1 MEVSVIRSSSQA
13 KISKTELGCRDLRF
27 CFGKSNDKNK
37 IFSRKPNSVCFDSQI
52 SRFRKAGLR
61 FTLKAVHS
69 DPILESKSPATSK
82 SLDRLR
88 LFVGLPLDAVSDGN
102 SVNHARAIGAGLK
115 ALKLLGVEG
124 VELPVWWGVVENEM
138 GKYDWSGYLAVAE
151 MVQKAG
157 LKLHVSLCFHASS
170 QPRIPLPKWVTKIG
184 ESQSSIFFADRSGQ
198 HYQQCL
204 SLAVDDLAV
213 LDGKTPVQVYQG
225 FCESFKS
232 TFSPFIGSTITGI
245 SMGLGPDGELRYPSH
260 HKPAKSGTITGVGE
274 FQCYDTNMLNLLKQY
289 AEANGNPLWG
299 LGGPHDAPTYDQA
312 PNLNS
317 FFKDHGGSWESPY
330 GDFFLSWYSSE
341 LVSHGNRL
349 LSLAS
354 SIFGDT
360 EVNVYGKV
368 PLMHSWYKTRAH
380 PSELTAGFYNTASRN
395 GYEAVAEMFA
405 RNSCKIILPGMDLSD
420 EHQPHDSLSSPESLL
435 AQIRTTCNKHRVEVA
450 GQNLAS
456 GAPGGLEQIK
466 KNMLGENPIDLF
478 TYQRMGA
485 HFFSPEHFPSFT
497 EFVRSLSQ
505 PELHPDDLPS
515 DEAEATES
523 VQTSSDPNIHLQTA

>member
-1 MEVSVIRSSSQA
+1 MEVSVMSSSQA
-13 KISKTELGCRDLRF
+13 KICKTELGCRDLRS
-27 CFGKSNDKNK
+27 CFGKTNDQNRT
-37 IFSRKPNSVCFDSQI
+37 FSRKPNTVSFDSQI
-52 SRFRKAGLR
+52 SRLRKAGLR
-61 FTLKAVHS
+61 FTVKAADS
-69 DPILESKSPATSK
+69 EPILEAKSSTSSK
-82 SLDRLR
+82 SLDRSR
-88 LFVGLPLDAVSDGN
+88 LFVGLPLDVVSDGTT
-102 SVNHARAIGAGLK
+102 VNQARAIAAGLK

-124 VELPVWWGVVENEM
+124 VELPVWWGVVENEEM
-138 GKYDWSGYLAVAE
+138 GKYNWSGYLAVAE

-170 QPRIPLPKWVTKIG
+170 EPKVPLPKWVMKIG
-184 ESQSSIFFADRSGQ
+184 ESQSSIFFTDRSGQ
-198 HYQQCL
+198 HYQGCL

-213 LDGKTPVQVYQG
+213 LDGKTPILVYQD
-225 FCESFKS
+225 FCENFKS
-232 TFSPFIGSTITGI
+232 IFSRFIGSTITGI
-245 SMGLGPDGELRYPSH
+245 TMGLGPDGELRYPSH

-289 AEANGNPLWG
+289 AEAKGNPLWG
-299 LGGPHDAPTYDQA
+299 LGGPHDAPTYDQP
-312 PNLNS
+312 PNSNN
-317 FFKDHGGSWESPY
+317 FFNEHGGSWESTY

-354 SIFGDT
+354 SIFGDSK
-360 EVNVYGKV
+360 VDVYGKV

-380 PSELTAGFYNTASRN
+380 PSELTAGFYNTASRD
-395 GYEAVAEMFA
+395 GYEAVAEIFA

-420 EHQPHDSLSSPESLL
+420 EHQPHDSFSSPELLL
-435 AQIRTTCNKHRVEVA
+435 AQIQTTCNKHKVEVA

-497 EFVRSLSQ
+497 KFVRSLNQ
-505 PELHPDDLPS
+505 PELHPDDVPS
-515 DEAEATES
+515 EEVGATES
-523 VQTSSDPNIHLQTA
+523 VQTSSDSNIHLQTA

>member
-1 MEVSVIRSSSQA
+1 MEVSAMSSSQA
-13 KISKTELGCRDLRF
+13 KICKTELGYRDLRF
-27 CFGKSNDKNK
+27 CFGKTNYKNK
-37 IFSRKPNSVCFDSQI
+37 TFYRKPNNVSFDKQI
-52 SRFRKAGLR
+52 SRLRKADVR
-61 FTLKAVHS
+61 FTVKAVHS
-69 DPILESKSPATSK
+69 EPILEAKSSTSPK

-102 SVNHARAIGAGLK
+102 TVNQARAIAAGLK

-124 VELPVWWGVVENEM
+124 VELPVWWGVVENEEM

-157 LKLHVSLCFHASS
+157 LKLHISLCFHASG
-170 QPRIPLPKWVTKIG
+170 QPKIALPKWVMKIG
-184 ESQSSIFFADRSGQ
+184 ESQSIFFTDRLGQ
-198 HYQQCL
+198 HYREFL
-204 SLAVDDLAV
+204 SRAVDDLAV
-213 LDGKTPVQVYQG
+213 LDGKTPIQAYQD

-232 TFSPFIGSTITGI
+232 AFSAFVGSTITGI

-274 FQCYDTNMLNLLKQY
+274 FQCYDTNMLNLLKQH

-299 LGGPHDAPTYDQA
+299 LGGPHDVPTYDQS
-312 PNLNS
+312 PNLNT
-317 FFKDHGGSWESPY
+317 FFNDHSGSWESPY

-354 SIFGDT
+354 SIFVDS

-420 EHQPHDSLSSPESLL
+420 KHQPHDSLSSPESLL

-450 GQNLAS
+450 GKNLAS
-456 GAPGGLEQIK
+456 GGLEQVK
-466 KNMLGENPIDLF
+466 KNMLGENPIELF

-497 EFVRSLSQ
+497 EFVRTLNQ
-505 PELHPDDLPS
+505 PELQPDDLPP
-515 DEAEATES
+515 EEVEATES
-523 VQTSSDPNIHLQTA
+523 VQMSSVRTSTCRRLS